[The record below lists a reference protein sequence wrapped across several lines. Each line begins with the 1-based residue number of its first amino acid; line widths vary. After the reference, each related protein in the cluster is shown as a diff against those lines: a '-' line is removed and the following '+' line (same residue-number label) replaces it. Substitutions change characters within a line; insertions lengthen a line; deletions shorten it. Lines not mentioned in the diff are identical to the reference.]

1 MLRYERIRRF
11 RALKY
16 LIVKWTNQEDL
27 SKFIDLLKESEGD
40 GDVINRIQRDSFKS
54 VNAIELIRFYLELEH
69 TQGLDNQWLTKDEIE
84 ECNQRAL
91 SIYKD
96 RLDASDWGSVTE

>member
-11 RALKY
+11 RSLKY

-27 SKFIDLLKESEGD
+27 NRFIELLKATEDEGD
-40 GDVINRIQRDSFKS
+40 VLDRIQRDSFKS
-54 VNAIELIRFYLELEH
+54 VNAIELIRFYLDLEH
-69 TQGLDNQWLTKDEIE
+69 TQGLDNQWLTKAEME
-84 ECNQRAL
+84 ECNQKAL
-91 SIYKD
+91 CIFKD